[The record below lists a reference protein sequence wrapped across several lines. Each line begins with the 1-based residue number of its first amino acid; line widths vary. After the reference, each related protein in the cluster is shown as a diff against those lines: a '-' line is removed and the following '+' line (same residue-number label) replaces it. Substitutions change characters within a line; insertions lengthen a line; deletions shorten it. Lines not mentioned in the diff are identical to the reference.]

1 MATAYEKFL
10 ATKFVI
16 SIFGIQDVFRYLDD
30 YTIEVISTS
39 PVTVYSLTLGN
50 NTVTA
55 TEIEPLERKLFEWIQ
70 EECGSP
76 LRDD

>member
-10 ATKFVI
+10 ATKQ
-16 SIFGIQDVFRYLDD
+16 GGFRYIDA
-30 YTIEVISTS
+30 YTIEVISTA
-39 PVTVYSLTLGN
+39 PVPVYSLTLGN

>member
-10 ATKFVI
+10 ATK
-16 SIFGIQDVFRYLDD
+16 QDVFKYLDA

-50 NTVTA
+50 NMVTA
-55 TEIEPLERKLFEWIQ
+55 TEIEPLERRLFEWIQ
-70 EECGSP
+70 DECGSP
-76 LRDD
+76 LSDD

>member
-1 MATAYEKFL
+1 MKTAYEKFL
-10 ATKFVI
+10 STKQHRFRYR
-16 SIFGIQDVFRYLDD
+16 GYRYLDS
-30 YTIEVISTS
+30 YTIEVIATK

-70 EECGSP
+70 EESGSP
-76 LRDD
+76 LRHG

>member
-10 ATKFVI
+10 ATKQ
-16 SIFGIQDVFRYLDD
+16 GGFRYLDS
-30 YTIEVISTS
+30 YTIEVIATE

-50 NTVTA
+50 NTVTS
-55 TEIEPLERKLFEWIQ
+55 TEIEPLERKLFEWMQ
-70 EECGSP
+70 EESGSP